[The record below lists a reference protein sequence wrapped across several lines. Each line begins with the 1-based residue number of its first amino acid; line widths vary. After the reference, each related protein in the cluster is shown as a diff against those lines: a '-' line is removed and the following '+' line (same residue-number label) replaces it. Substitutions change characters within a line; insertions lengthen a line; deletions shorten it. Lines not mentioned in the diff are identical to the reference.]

1 MNTVQAKDLKSGDWL
16 EVGLF
21 GELAR
26 VEHVGRDRFGSV
38 EVVTNKGTFIKNP
51 MESVQIY
58 RFGSLQARGNVS
70 S

>member
-26 VEHVGRDRFGSV
+26 VEHVGRDRFGSI